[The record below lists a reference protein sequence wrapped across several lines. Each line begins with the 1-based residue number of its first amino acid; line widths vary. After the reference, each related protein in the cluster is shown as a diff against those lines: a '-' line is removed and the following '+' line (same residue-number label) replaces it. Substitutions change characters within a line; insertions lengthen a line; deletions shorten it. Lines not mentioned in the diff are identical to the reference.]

1 MTTLRVHPAHRV
13 DAIARFGALFAGDL
27 WEVYGPKHGD

>member
-1 MTTLRVHPAHRV
+1 VHPAHRV

-27 WEVYGPKHGD
+27 WEVYGPGAK